1 MNLQTILEELYL
13 ERERLGRTIAA
24 LEELASPESP
34 QVHDRRG
41 RKSMG
46 AAERL
51 EVSER
56 MKKYWANRRKGRTT
70 R

>member
-1 MNLQTILEELYL
+1 MNLRAILEELYL
-13 ERERLGRTIAA
+13 ERDRMGRTIAA
-24 LEELASPESP
+24 LEELASPEPP

-56 MKKYWANRRKGRTT
+56 MKKYWANRRKGRAA

>member
-1 MNLQTILEELYL
+1 MNLRAILEELYL
-13 ERERLGRTIAA
+13 ERERMGRTIAA
-24 LEELASPESP
+24 LEELASPEP
-34 QVHDRRG
+34 PPVHGRRG

-46 AAERL
+46 AAERV

-56 MKKYWANRRKGRTT
+56 MKKYWANRRKGRPT

>member
-1 MNLQTILEELYL
+1 MDLRAILEELYL
-13 ERERLGRTIAA
+13 ERERMARTIAA
-24 LEELASPESP
+24 LEELASAEAPP
-34 QVHDRRG
+34 VHGRRG

-46 AAERL
+46 TAERL

-56 MKKYWANRRKGRTT
+56 MKKYWATRRKGRPT

>member
-1 MNLQTILEELYL
+1 MNLRAILDELYL
-13 ERERLGRTIAA
+13 EQERIERTIAA
-24 LEELASPESP
+24 LEELASSESP

-56 MKKYWANRRKGRTT
+56 MKKYWANRRKGRAT